1 MQQGIRKSHCCLP
14 AQGMPWFRREFSE
27 DTYSVTVG
35 LCSDQGRGNEDAGLI
50 EMELWARLQ
59 GSVSTQDRV
68 CKDCPAGTYSS
79 VLVRHYS
86 CYCVLRLLDFCS
98 MRMFVVARETGIH
111 HKLGLRSLH
120 SGAFRARWT
129 FHREAHLF
137 PSRFPGSLLSRGKQR
152 PESVPKW
159 KVRGY
164 VLAMTLARATNDF
177 LQV

>member
-1 MQQGIRKSHCCLP
+1 MQQGIRKSHFCLP

-137 PSRFPGSLLSRGKQR
+137 RRVSQGHYCPEGSNAPKACPSGK
-152 PESVPKW
+152 
-159 KVRGY
+159 Y
-164 VLAMTLARATNDF
+164 VDMCWL
-177 LQV
+177 